1 MVKYSSAP
9 PPQKKLLSKTLP
21 EGSQILAKYESLQAR
36 SQLALFPIII
46 GCVGVVILL
55 LYTLV
60 ITMLFNCVAVYRSWL
75 TLTFMAL
82 KVYSLKGRIAGYHL
96 TLDTS

>member
-1 MVKYSSAP
+1 MKIYLNGQIQFSP

-46 GCVGVVILL
+46 GCVGVVILPPPQ
-55 LYTLV
+55 TMQSSRKVKMHIGIV
-60 ITMLFNCVAVYRSWL
+60 IITTNIDFQP
-75 TLTFMAL
+75 
-82 KVYSLKGRIAGYHL
+82 
-96 TLDTS
+96 